1 MRWLRAPEMRDDGG
15 AVAVLVAILLAA
27 GVLTG
32 LLAITVDVGRV
43 YAERRI
49 VQNGADSASLALA
62 QKCAEADPNVTGETC
77 DAEASALVEAQ
88 NRADANAPDGATSVT
103 EVCGTTPLAGCV
115 PREVTWTE
123 CKTVDGATYK
133 HYVRVHTQ
141 TKEAN
146 GDTFLV
152 PYFAHLLSGGSDAV
166 PVAACSQTAWGPA
179 KSATINLAILLPV
192 CPGVP
197 GDDTPRVIEDFD
209 PNNPDDPNCSVD
221 GVAYPGVTKG
231 FAFGQLPGQ
240 AKECTDPVE
249 VSVGDV
255 IPVET
260 SVAQWCGNKLEDTLG
275 TLLGQKLIVPVV
287 GAHAKTGQGQ
297 YDFSVLSFKYFTFL
311 GYKIKNQKGGDEP
324 AGGWDGTACEKAAK
338 RSCLYGAFSSTVVP
352 GDVGGGPDLGVRA
365 VQLIP

>member
-1 MRWLRAPEMRDDGG
+1 MRDDGG

-62 QKCAEADPNVTGETC
+62 QKCAEGDPNVSGEPC
-77 DAEASALVEAQ
+77 DTQALALSAAEA
-88 NRADANAPDGATSVT
+88 RANADAPDGATGVT

-115 PREVTWTE
+115 PREATWTE
-123 CKTVDGATYK
+123 CKSVDGAKFK
-133 HYVRVHTQ
+133 HFVRVHTQ
-141 TKEAN
+141 TQEAN
-146 GDTFLV
+146 GDSFLV
-152 PYFAHLLSGGSDAV
+152 PYFAHLLSGGSDEV

-179 KSATINLAILLPV
+179 ASAIINLAILLPV

-197 GDDTPRVIEDFD
+197 GDDIARVIEDFD
-209 PNNPDDPNCSVD
+209 PNDPDDPNCTVE

-240 AKECTDPVE
+240 TKECTDPVE
-249 VSVGDV
+249 VSVGDI
-255 IPVET
+255 IPIET
-260 SVAQWCGNKLEDTLG
+260 SVTQWCGNKLEDSLG

-287 GAHAKTGQGQ
+287 GAHTKTGQGQ
-297 YDFSVLSFKYFTFL
+297 YDFSVLSFKYFTFM
-311 GYKIKNQKGGDEP
+311 GYKIKNQSGGDEP
-324 AGGWDGTACEKAAK
+324 TGGWNSTVCGHGAK
-338 RSCLYGAFSSTVVP
+338 RSCLYGEFSSTVVS

-365 VQLIP
+365 IQLIP